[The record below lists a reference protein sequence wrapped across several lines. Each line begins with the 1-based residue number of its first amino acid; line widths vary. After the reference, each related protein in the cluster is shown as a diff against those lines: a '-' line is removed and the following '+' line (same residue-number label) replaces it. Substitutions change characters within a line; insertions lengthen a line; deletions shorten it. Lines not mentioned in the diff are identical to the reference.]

1 MNFLFL
7 TDEFYPNFGANS
19 LLIKNIAEELVR
31 HDHSVYVMPYG
42 YDHAL
47 PEMEIY
53 NGIRIVRRIP
63 SDGKDELI
71 KQIRNGHWLIAAKII
86 SKYLRTKFFFLRNI
100 KVKENYGA
108 RQFLQEWIKQNRI
121 DCVISIN
128 CSVEISFPLLALR
141 KRGQLA
147 CKWIWYMIDPFES
160 HDYYQSLMPQR
171 KLRKLQKKIMVACD
185 RVIMTDEI
193 YRDTCVWES
202 FRNIPKP
209 LVLKFPKI
217 VSLGEQKSEEKY
229 ILPKGCINVL
239 CTGTR
244 DDEVRDST
252 YALELCKK
260 IREVNF
266 HFVGVNWAENEVEQE
281 DNLFFYPR
289 QKKEV
294 ITNMQGQADFLLNI
308 GNKKPNQIPSK
319 VLEYINT
326 GKPVINIFKTG
337 HCPTLELLKGYDAIH
352 IHEKEL
358 LETTYQTLRVYLSQ
372 NHSAVNQEEIL
383 EKYTEYTPKYFVDKL
398 LEFL

>member
-31 HDHSVYVMPYG
+31 RDHCVYVMPYG

-47 PEMEIY
+47 PEMEAY
-53 NGIRIVRRIP
+53 NGIHIVRCIP
-63 SDGKDELI
+63 SDGKEELI
-71 KQIRNGHWLIAAKII
+71 KQIRSGHVLTATKII
-86 SKYLRTKFFFLRNI
+86 SKYLGISFFAPKGL
-100 KVKENYGA
+100 KTKENYGA
-108 RQFLQEWIKQNRI
+108 RGFLKNWIAENKI
-121 DCVISIN
+121 DGVISIN

-141 KRGQLA
+141 KRGKLP

-160 HDYYQSLMPQR
+160 HAYYRTLMPQS
-171 KLRKLQKKIMVACD
+171 KLRKLQKKIMRACD
-185 RVIMTDEI
+185 KVIMTDEI
-193 YRDTCVWES
+193 YRDTCVWEN
-202 FRNIPKP
+202 FQNIPKP

-217 VSLGEQKSEEKY
+217 VSLEDQKSEEKY

-252 YALELCKK
+252 YALELCKQ

-289 QKKEV
+289 QKKAV

-308 GNKKPNQIPSK
+308 GNKNPNQIPSK

-326 GKPVINIFKTG
+326 GKPVVNICKSSC
-337 HCPTLELLKGYDAIH
+337 CPTQSLLEGYDAIH
-352 IHEKEL
+352 VYEAEALELAKEKL
-358 LETTYQTLRVYLSQ
+358 QVYLHQ
-372 NHSAVNQEEIL
+372 AHPRLEEKAIL
-383 EKYTEYTPKYFVDKL
+383 EKYREYTPGYFVEILLKL
-398 LEFL
+398 F